1 MSDIE
6 EKPRPGLRFLW
17 LTIVT
22 ALLVGIIASGIV
34 WSKATPTP
42 KLALDLEGGT
52 SIILEPQVSKGTDIS
67 KEQLDQA
74 VSIIRQR
81 VDSTGV
87 SEAEISTQGD
97 RNIVVNLPGNPDEET
112 RNLVRSSA
120 QLVFRRVALV
130 GDPRS
135 QEQIQK
141 EQEKSGGS
149 DQKEDPSKGL
159 TDEEK
164 KRLKDLTGG
173 GEAGS
178 QSDAGAQSSAGGQ
191 SDASA
196 DGQDN
201 GSAPAGG
208 GEVSQAGGE
217 VSQAGGKVPGPAGK
231 DAAGSGDEATK
242 KASSDKSK
250 DQKVTD
256 STPRPLFDPEQDAA
270 EWQTDEV
277 IKKYTELD
285 CTNPKNRTG
294 GNQQPSDKPVVACA
308 EDGKSKYIL
317 GPVELSGDHLADASF
332 GYAAGANGVQTNQ
345 PAVNLKFDAT
355 GREIFKQITSKI
367 TGAQQPYNQFAI
379 ELDGLVL
386 SAPTSNAVITDGNA
400 EISGNF
406 TLDEAQT
413 LANQL
418 KNGSLPLSFQVQSED
433 QISPTLGSN
442 YLNIGILTGLLGL
455 ILVVVYS
462 LLQYR
467 VLGLVTVSSLV
478 VVGVITYL
486 LLLLASW
493 RYGYRLSL
501 AGLAGII
508 IGIGMAAD
516 SFIVYFERVRDELR
530 SGRTLLSAV
539 EVGWDRAKRTIY
551 ASKAVNMLA
560 AVILYI
566 LAVGSVRGF
575 AFTFGMAVI
584 VDVLV
589 VFLFTHPMLQ
599 ILSRTKFFG
608 EGHPMSGMDPR
619 LLGVSPAA
627 YRGAFN
633 MGDGNGMSS
642 EARRRANARAR
653 KAGISSTAEADAADS
668 SSAETSSSAT
678 STTAA
683 SDTTSKSGTKS
694 ESGAKPEA
702 GAKSARGAKSEAGAL
717 KTASRSQK
725 KRSASSSDDTDSA
738 ASKSA
743 EEAVS
748 SKSAEETVSSK
759 SAEVADTE
767 EIDDTAGS
775 TDAGQSDAVETETD
789 KSAKSEKSAKK
800 KGPKRKPSA
809 RASSGTTG
817 GTIAERKAAAKR
829 AAEESAEEGKEAD
842 K

>member
-6 EKPRPGLRFLW
+6 EKPRPGLRFVW
-17 LTIVT
+17 LSIIA
-22 ALLVGIIASGIV
+22 ALLLAIIAGGVV
-34 WSKATPTP
+34 WSDATTTP

-52 SIILEPQVSKGTDIS
+52 SIILEPQVSKDTDIS

-87 SEAEISTQGD
+87 SEAEITTQGD
-97 RNIVVNLPGNPDEET
+97 RNIIVNLPGNPDEET

-135 QEQIQK
+135 QEEIQK
-141 EQEKSGGS
+141 EQEKSGG
-149 DQKEDPSKGL
+149 DKQEDPSKGL
-159 TDEEK
+159 SDEEK

-173 GEAGS
+173 SA
-178 QSDAGAQSSAGGQ
+178 DAGAE
-191 SDASA
+191 
-196 DGQDN
+196 GQDN
-201 GSAPAGG
+201 GKAPAGG
-208 GEVSQAGGE
+208 GEVSKAGDDVTNAGGN
-217 VSQAGGKVPGPAGK
+217 VPGPAGK
-231 DAAGSGDEATK
+231 DAAKSGEKSGDKAAEKNGSGA
-242 KASSDKSK
+242 SK
-250 DQKVTD
+250 DKKVTD
-256 STPRPLFDPEQDAA
+256 STPRPLFDPEKDTDK
-270 EWQTDEV
+270 WQTNAI

-285 CTNPKNRTG
+285 CTDPKNRTG
-294 GNQQPSDKPVVACA
+294 GQQQPSDEPVVACA
-308 EDGKSKYIL
+308 KDGKSKYIL

-332 GYAAGANGVQTNQ
+332 GYKAGANGTQTNQ
-345 PAVNLKFDAT
+345 PAVNLKFDST
-355 GREIFKQITSKI
+355 GREIFKQITSDI
-367 TGAQQPYNQFAI
+367 TGKQQPYNQFAI
-379 ELDGLVL
+379 ELDGNVL
-386 SAPTSNAVITDGNA
+386 SAPSSDAAITDGNA
-400 EISGNF
+400 EISGSF
-406 TLDEAQT
+406 TLDSAQT
-413 LANQL
+413 LADQL

-442 YLNIGILTGLLGL
+442 YLKIGLLTGLLGL

-478 VVGVITYL
+478 VVGVVTYL

-530 SGRTLLSAV
+530 SGRVLLSAV

-584 VDVLV
+584 VDVVV

-599 ILSRTKFFG
+599 LLARTKFFG

-619 LLGVSPAA
+619 LLGVSAA
-627 YRGAFN
+627 SYRGALN
-633 MGDGNGMSS
+633 LSKDSEMSP
-642 EARRRANARAR
+642 EARRRAKARAR
-653 KAGISSTAEADAADS
+653 KAGISSTDEADS
-668 SSAETSSSAT
+668 SSADSTSSAT
-678 STTAA
+678 NAKNEVGTTTGSSTATKQK
-683 SDTTSKSGTKS
+683 TS
-694 ESGAKPEA
+694 AK
-702 GAKSARGAKSEAGAL
+702 
-717 KTASRSQK
+717 K
-725 KRSASSSDDTDSA
+725 KRGTSP
-738 ASKSA
+738 
-743 EEAVS
+743 
-748 SKSAEETVSSK
+748 
-759 SAEVADTE
+759 AD
-767 EIDDTAGS
+767 
-775 TDAGQSDAVETETD
+775 DAGQSVKLDGPDASAENSGQEDATATETP
-789 KSAKSEKSAKK
+789 SKSEKSAKK
-800 KGPKRKPSA
+800 KGSKGKTST
-809 RASSGTTG
+809 STNSGSTG
-817 GTIAERKAAAKR
+817 GSIAERKAAAMK
-829 AAEESAEEGKEAD
+829 AAEESADKGEEAD